1 MPYFSY
7 LKTSSGRPSLFHVL
21 KQSAS
26 SAEQSSPEW
35 IHSGAVTAS
44 HPEITDIT
52 DGMPPSLS
60 LLVIIVGMIS
70 RIKEIDRFC
79 PAASGR
85 VHEKDSRSKP
95 AMALIEPH
103 SRLQRLETT
112 AGTVLA
118 ASGRRRWMFL
128 LALFA
133 VFYLIALVL
142 HYPGLTCPMV
152 YDSHEW
158 IKQRAH
164 VFERNDALEVI
175 SIVPVRPLFML
186 TLYGNYRL
194 GGMNI
199 IYLRLVNLAF
209 LAAAGIALFVL
220 LSLAYDIPRTATGG
234 SNARKQA
241 VALFFS
247 LFFVMHP
254 LQSYVVLYIW
264 QREAILAC
272 LFYFSTIASYLAVR
286 SGSYERPLIGYAVTG
301 LLFFAGLLCKEN
313 VITAPIALLLAEL
326 TLFGQT
332 PRRLVSRA
340 LTIGLITLPGL
351 AVYMVV
357 TRSLFGVESEV
368 ARGVSNRLLGYFA
381 ASGLTVAQVL
391 MTECRVVFRYLATI
405 VVPLPRSFTLVHA
418 MTVSTSLLA
427 PPVTAAP
434 CIAVPGIIALGVM
447 LIRRAPLIS
456 FGILLFF
463 VCLTPESLLV
473 PQYLIFGYRAILP
486 MAALFI
492 VLGSLVLRGWGHFQ
506 TRKDERR
513 FTIAFVAV
521 SLVIALGLGVATHAK
536 AKRWN
541 PLSVWMDAYES
552 LPPWSKSVEKR
563 PYVDILTNLSG
574 ILANAGDSTKAISL
588 CRQGL
593 AIAPEQGM
601 LHNNMGVALL
611 YSGRAQEAVD
621 RLKKSVELR
630 PGSLVPLNNLG
641 NALLAAH
648 RIPEALEVYRK
659 ATKIGP
665 HQVQPYLNLG
675 AASLQ
680 LKRYDEAVRILEK
693 AVTIDPR
700 HAKVRANL
708 GIALVTL
715 GRFPE
720 AITHLSKAVE
730 IDPKLSLPHY
740 HLGIAWENLGET
752 GRAAKEYAETV
763 GRAPGWAEGHVALA
777 RIMMKLGQIPKAIEQ
792 YEGVLQLE
800 PNSFIAH
807 NNLARAL
814 LMRSEFANAAKHARE
829 ALKLR
834 PGSPEAEENLKRAL
848 EGSGEVGSTERKP

>member
-1 MPYFSY
+1 M
-7 LKTSSGRPSLFHVL
+7 
-21 KQSAS
+21 A
-26 SAEQSSPEW
+26 
-35 IHSGAVTAS
+35 
-44 HPEITDIT
+44 
-52 DGMPPSLS
+52 
-60 LLVIIVGMIS
+60 IVGS
-70 RIKEIDRFC
+70 
-79 PAASGR
+79 
-85 VHEKDSRSKP
+85 
-95 AMALIEPH
+95 H
-103 SRLQRLETT
+103 SALQRLETT
-112 AGTVLA
+112 AETVLSA
-118 ASGRRRWMFL
+118 RGRRRWTFL

-164 VFERNDALEVI
+164 VFERNDALEVM
-175 SIVPVRPLFML
+175 SIVHVRPLFML

-194 GGMNI
+194 GGMNVVFF
-199 IYLRLVNLAF
+199 RLVNLAF

-220 LSLAYDIPRTATGG
+220 LSLAYDIPRTAVGS
-234 SNARKQA
+234 SNAQKQA
-241 VALFFS
+241 VALAFS

-286 SGSYERPLIGYAVTG
+286 SGHYDRPLTGYTVTG
-301 LLFFAGLLCKEN
+301 LLFLAGLMCKEN

-326 TLFGQT
+326 TLFGQS
-332 PRRLVSRA
+332 PRRLVSKG
-340 LTIGLITLPGL
+340 LTIGLMTLPGL
-351 AVYMVV
+351 AVYLIV
-357 TRSLFGVESEV
+357 TRSLFGAESEV
-368 ARGVSNRLLGYFA
+368 SRGVLDRLFSYFA
-381 ASGLTVAQVL
+381 ASGLTVAKVL
-391 MTECRVVFRYLATI
+391 MTECRVVCGYLATI

-418 MTVSTSLLA
+418 MTVSTSFFT
-427 PPVTAAP
+427 PPVTASA

-473 PQYLIFGYRAILP
+473 PQYLVFGYRAILP
-486 MAALFI
+486 MAAVFM
-492 VLGSLVLRGWGHFQ
+492 VLGGLVLKEWRHLQ
-506 TRKDERR
+506 DRENERR

-521 SLVIALGLGVATHAK
+521 SLAMALGLGVATHVK

-574 ILANAGDSTKAISL
+574 ILANQGDTAKAISL
-588 CRQGL
+588 CKQGL
-593 AIAPEQGM
+593 AIAPDQGM

-611 YSGRAQEAVD
+611 HSGKVEEAVE
-621 RLKKSVELR
+621 RLKKSVDLR
-630 PGSLVPLNNLG
+630 PGALVPLNNLG
-641 NALLAAH
+641 NALLAA
-648 RIPEALEVYRK
+648 RRVPEAIEVYRK
-659 ATKIGP
+659 AIQIGP

-675 AASLQ
+675 AACLQ
-680 LKRYDEAVRILEK
+680 QKRYDEAVRILEK
-693 AVTIDPR
+693 AAALDPR

-708 GIALVTL
+708 GIALVAL

-730 IDPKLSLPHY
+730 IDPKLSLAHY

-752 GRAAKEYAETV
+752 GQAAKEFAEAV
-763 GRAPGWAEGHVALA
+763 ERAPRWAQGHFALA
-777 RIMMKLGQIPKAIEQ
+777 RVMIKLGHIPKAIEE
-792 YEGVLQLE
+792 YEQVLRLE
-800 PNSFIAH
+800 PNNFISH
-807 NNLARAL
+807 NNLARAFV
-814 LMRSEFANAAKHARE
+814 MRSDFAKAAKHARE
-829 ALKLR
+829 ALKLK
-834 PGSPEAEENLKRAL
+834 PGFPEAEESLKRAL
-848 EGSGEVGSTERKP
+848 EGLGEAGSTERKAAP